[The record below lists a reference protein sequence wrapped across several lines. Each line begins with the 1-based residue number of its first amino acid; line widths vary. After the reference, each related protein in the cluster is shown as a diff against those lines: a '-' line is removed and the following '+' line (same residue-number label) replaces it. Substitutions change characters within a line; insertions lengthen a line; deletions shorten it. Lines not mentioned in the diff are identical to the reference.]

1 MKPIVL
7 TAFALALLAASPVQA
22 QGKGFARM
30 DADKDGKLSSTEYQ
44 EMLGIVFTRLD
55 RNGDGALR
63 GAELTPPRGKRDLSR
78 RDLDGDGAVTR
89 AEFVTL
95 PPVFA
100 LADTDGDGA
109 LSRAEFDRLRD
120 TARAARN

>member
-1 MKPIVL
+1 MNPIVL
-7 TAFALALLAASPVQA
+7 TAFALALLAASPLQA

-30 DADKDGKLSSTEYQ
+30 DADKDGTLSATECQ
-44 EMLGIVFTRLD
+44 EMLAKIFSRLD

-63 GAELTPPRGKRDLSR
+63 GAELTPPRGDRDLSR

-89 AEFVTL
+89 TEFVTL
-95 PPVFA
+95 PPVFS

-109 LSRAEFDRLRD
+109 LSRAEFDRLRESV
-120 TARAARN
+120 RAASN

>member
-44 EMLGIVFTRLD
+44 EMLGIAFTRLD

-63 GAELTPPRGKRDLSR
+63 GAELTPPRGKRDLSSAA
-78 RDLDGDGAVTR
+78 LIS
-89 AEFVTL
+89 
-95 PPVFA
+95 PPRSPA
-100 LADTDGDGA
+100 KPAPHARYLY
-109 LSRAEFDRLRD
+109 LR
-120 TARAARN
+120 

>member
-44 EMLGIVFTRLD
+44 EMLGIVFT
-55 RNGDGALR
+55 GAPGGNNR
-63 GAELTPPRGKRDLSR
+63 GGR
-78 RDLDGDGAVTR
+78 R
-89 AEFVTL
+89 
-95 PPVFA
+95 PW
-100 LADTDGDGA
+100 
-109 LSRAEFDRLRD
+109 
-120 TARAARN
+120 